1 MGLKLFVENL
11 DDISENHRSLYE
23 QTDDGKYRLDVDGAV
38 PREKLDEFRQNNI
51 DLLKKLD
58 NFKGVDVQK
67 YAKLLDIEK
76 RINDKDLV
84 EAGKI
89 DEAVQSR
96 IQSMKTEHEGVVNEL
111 SEKLNLSNRQLE
123 SLLIDSA
130 VRVKALELGALP
142 AAMDDVLL
150 RAKSAFKLVDGAAI
164 PHVDGKPVYGK
175 DGVNPMSV
183 EEWISGLSKSAS
195 HLFGKTSGGGAP
207 GSGSSSSQNNTSK
220 MSAIQKI
227 SMGLQ

>member
-11 DDISENHRSLYE
+11 DDVSENHKSLYE

-51 DLLKKLD
+51 ELLKKLEG
-58 NFKGVDVQK
+58 FKNVDVQK
-67 YAKLLDIEK
+67 YTKLLEIEK

-84 EAGKI
+84 DAGKI

-96 IQSMKTEHEGVVNEL
+96 IQSMKTEHEGVVKDL
-111 SEKLNLSNRQLE
+111 SEKLNISNRQLE

-150 RAKSAFKLVDGAAI
+150 RAKSAFKLVDGVAI

-195 HLFGKTSGGGAP
+195 HLFGKTSGGGAQ
-207 GSGSSSSQNNTSK
+207 GSGIVGANNSRNMSS
-220 MSAIQKI
+220 IQKI
-227 SMGLQ
+227 TAGLE

>member
-11 DDISENHRSLYE
+11 DDVSENHKSLYE

-51 DLLKKLD
+51 ELLKKLEG
-58 NFKGVDVQK
+58 FKNVDVQK
-67 YAKLLDIEK
+67 YAKLLEIEK

-84 EAGKI
+84 DAGKI
-89 DEAVQSR
+89 DEVVQSR
-96 IQSMKTEHEGVVNEL
+96 IQSMKIEHEGVVNDL
-111 SEKLNLSNRQLE
+111 SEKLNISNRQLE

-207 GSGSSSSQNNTSK
+207 GSGHIGSNNSRNMSS
-220 MSAIQKI
+220 IQKI
-227 SMGLQ
+227 TAGLE

>member
-11 DDISENHRSLYE
+11 DDVSENHKSLYE

-51 DLLKKLD
+51 ELLKKLEG
-58 NFKGVDVQK
+58 FKNVDVQK
-67 YAKLLDIEK
+67 YTKLLEIEK

-84 EAGKI
+84 DAGKI

-96 IQSMKTEHEGVVNEL
+96 IQSMKTEHEGVVKDL
-111 SEKLNLSNRQLE
+111 SEKLNISNRQLE

-150 RAKSAFKLVDGAAI
+150 RAKSAFKLVDGVAI

-183 EEWISGLSKSAS
+183 EEWINGLSKSAS
-195 HLFGKTSGGGAP
+195 HLFGKTSGGGAQ
-207 GSGSSSSQNNTSK
+207 GSGNAGANNSRNMSS
-220 MSAIQKI
+220 IQKI
-227 SMGLQ
+227 TAGLE

>member
-11 DDISENHRSLYE
+11 DDVSENHKSLYE

-51 DLLKKLD
+51 ELLKKLEG
-58 NFKGVDVQK
+58 FKNVDVQK
-67 YAKLLDIEK
+67 YTKLLEIEK

-84 EAGKI
+84 DAGKI

-96 IQSMKTEHEGVVNEL
+96 IQSMKTEHEGVVKDL
-111 SEKLNLSNRQLE
+111 SEKLNISNRQLE

-150 RAKSAFKLVDGAAI
+150 RAKSAFKLVDGVAI

-195 HLFGKTSGGGAP
+195 HLFGKTSGGGAQ
-207 GSGSSSSQNNTSK
+207 GSGNVGANNSRNMSS
-220 MSAIQKI
+220 IQKI
-227 SMGLQ
+227 TAGLE

>member
-1 MGLKLFVENL
+1 MGLKLFVDNIE
-11 DDISENHRSLYE
+11 DVSESHRSLYE
-23 QTDDGKYRLDVDGAV
+23 KMDDGKFRLDVDGAV

-58 NFKGVDVQK
+58 SFKGVDVQK
-67 YAKLLDIEK
+67 YNSLLDIEK
-76 RINDKDLV
+76 RIKDKDLV
-84 EAGKI
+84 EAGKV

-96 IQSMKTEHEGVVNEL
+96 IQSMKTEHDGIVKGL
-111 SEKLNLSNRQLE
+111 TEKLDASNRQLE
-123 SLLIDSA
+123 GLLIDSA

-142 AAMDDVLL
+142 AAMDDILL
-150 RAKSAFKLVDGAAI
+150 RAKASIKLVDGAAV
-164 PHVDGKPVYGK
+164 PHSDGKPIYGK

-183 EEWISGLSKSAS
+183 DEWLVGLSKSAT
-195 HLFGKTSGGGAP
+195 HLFGQNSGGGSQ
-207 GSGSSSSQNNTSK
+207 GSGSSSSQNNMSK